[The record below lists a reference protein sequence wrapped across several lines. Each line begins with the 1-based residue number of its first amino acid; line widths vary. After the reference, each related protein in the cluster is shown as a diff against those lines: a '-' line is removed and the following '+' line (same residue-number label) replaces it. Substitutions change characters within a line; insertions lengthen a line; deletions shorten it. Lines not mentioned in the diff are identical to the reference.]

1 MYEVWIGAGLMS
13 WPTERFADP
22 IIGDVIVF
30 TYRGVFIS
38 VRIGKV
44 KYSYGWDDVKSFVD
58 HRIRLRDE

>member
-1 MYEVWIGAGLMS
+1 MS